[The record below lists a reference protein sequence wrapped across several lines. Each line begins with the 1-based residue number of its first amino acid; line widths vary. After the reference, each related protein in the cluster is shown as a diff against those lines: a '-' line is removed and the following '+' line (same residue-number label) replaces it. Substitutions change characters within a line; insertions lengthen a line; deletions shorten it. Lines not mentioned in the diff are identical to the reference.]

1 MDEQNVNQ
9 APAQQPQNQAPQ
21 QDVAANVFDEKS
33 GGIGPIVGV
42 IIVVVLLIIGGVYYY
57 MNMQGAAGPATE
69 VPTGAD
75 PTADALRAQGTSSNV
90 SDIEAD
96 LNSTN
101 LDVLVEDLQA
111 MELQLGQ

>member
-1 MDEQNVNQ
+1 MDEQNATQTPV
-9 APAQQPQNQAPQ
+9 QQPQNQGVQ

-57 MNMQGAAGPATE
+57 MNMQGVAGPAME

-75 PTADALRAQGTSSNV
+75 PTAEVLRQQSDSTNV
-90 SDIEAD
+90 ADIEAD

-101 LDVLVEDLQA
+101 LDVLVEDIQA
-111 MELQLGQ
+111 MELQLAQ